1 MTSGPF
7 LVLLLIGVLIV
18 IVDGQFIM
26 RNSPAYL
33 AQVYGA
39 RPARKLASLA
49 AVFFHL
55 VMLGLVAL
63 VAAFGLGPDP
73 TVQALIARIG
83 VILLLTALGHAL
95 TMSILSRLRTEQ
107 ESIEIAEAQLARQQE
122 LMARRNASAPS
133 ARVRQASAPSARGG
147 TPHEERSSSFRRT
160 HRNGPRR

>member
-1 MTSGPF
+1 MASGPY
-7 LVLLLIGVLIV
+7 LVLLFIGVLIV

-39 RPARKLASLA
+39 RPARRLASLV

-73 TVQALIARIG
+73 TVQSLISRIG

-107 ESIEIAEAQLARQQE
+107 ESTEIAEAQLARQQE
-122 LMARRNASAPS
+122 VMARGEAST
-133 ARVRQASAPSARGG
+133 PSARGG
-147 TPHEERSSSFRRT
+147 APPEERSGNFRRS
-160 HRNGPRR
+160 RRSDPRR

>member
-1 MTSGPF
+1 MASGPY
-7 LVLLLIGVLIV
+7 LVLLFIGVLIV

-33 AQVYGA
+33 AQVYGT
-39 RPARKLASLA
+39 RPARKLASLV

-73 TVQALIARIG
+73 TVQSLISRIG
-83 VILLLTALGHAL
+83 VILLLTALGHGL

-107 ESIEIAEAQLARQQE
+107 ESTEIAEAQLARQHE
-122 LMARRNASAPS
+122 VMARDEAST
-133 ARVRQASAPSARGG
+133 PSARGG
-147 TPHEERSSSFRRT
+147 APPEERSGNFRRS
-160 HRNGPRR
+160 RRSDPRR

>member
-1 MTSGPF
+1 MASGPY
-7 LVLLLIGVLIV
+7 LVLLFIGVLIV

-39 RPARKLASLA
+39 RPARRLASLV

-73 TVQALIARIG
+73 TVQTLISRIG

-107 ESIEIAEAQLARQQE
+107 ESTEIAEAQLARQQE
-122 LMARRNASAPS
+122 VMARGKAST
-133 ARVRQASAPSARGG
+133 PSARGG
-147 TPHEERSSSFRRT
+147 APREERSGNFRRS
-160 HRNGPRR
+160 RRSDPRR

>member
-1 MTSGPF
+1 MASGPY
-7 LVLLLIGVLIV
+7 LVLLFLGVLIV

-33 AQVYGA
+33 AQVYGT
-39 RPARKLASLA
+39 RPARKLASLV

-73 TVQALIARIG
+73 TVQTLISRIG

-107 ESIEIAEAQLARQQE
+107 ESTEIAEAQLARQQE
-122 LMARRNASAPS
+122 VMARGKSS
-133 ARVRQASAPSARGG
+133 TPSARGG
-147 TPHEERSSSFRRT
+147 APREERSGNFRRS
-160 HRNGPRR
+160 RRSDPRR